1 MSLCSQGELE
11 IVRSD
16 NPKRRNTL
24 WIIAGR
30 DFLDKNVEKISGM
43 STGVT
48 LCWPHISELKQWE
61 LLWKEAFFSKSLEEN
76 EFLYMPLSAEG
87 IFTDNTVSNSGFLL
101 RFYTVAGIEPMVSP
115 DSTDVI
121 DFTGWEFHVLS
132 YYKYF

>member
-48 LCWPHISELKQWE
+48 LCWLHISELKQWE
-61 LLWKEAFFSKSLEEN
+61 LLRKW
-76 EFLYMPLSAEG
+76 
-87 IFTDNTVSNSGFLL
+87 VSVYATECRRYIHRQHS
-101 RFYTVAGIEPMVSP
+101 E
-115 DSTDVI
+115 
-121 DFTGWEFHVLS
+121 
-132 YYKYF
+132 